1 MHVLPQV
8 RNLNVWRGTTKPLG
22 IWSWLRQRAP
32 SRCDWR
38 LATSSSRKAGT
49 FTVSGPLT
57 SVVRELIP
65 AERLTPGKAQRKATT
80 ALQAMN
86 QTATAPG
93 LTVDF
98 RQREWGLERR

>member
-1 MHVLPQV
+1 MAEAARPISL
-8 RNLNVWRGTTKPLG
+8 
-22 IWSWLRQRAP
+22 
-32 SRCDWR
+32 R
-38 LATSSSRKAGT
+38 LAPRDIEQPKGADLHR
-49 FTVSGPLT
+49 VRPLT